1 MLVTLTGQKVK
12 SISHAFQL
20 RQNAKRL
27 ALVHVCPLE
36 SKLKLTKPNF
46 YIQYYF
52 TASKSKCKKPTF
64 KVLSHIPVDS
74 SLGFFLDF

>member
-20 RQNAKRL
+20 RQNAERL

-36 SKLKLTKPNF
+36 SKLKRTKPNF

-52 TASKSKCKKPTF
+52 TASK
-64 KVLSHIPVDS
+64 
-74 SLGFFLDF
+74 